1 MRASVLLV
9 LLSALLLFSTMC
21 EAAMLQPAA
30 LFTSGD
36 QVPADPLDS
45 IPGRQALRLALI
57 TMGRA
62 ELTQAQRL
70 EIAEPLFQQAIGAS
84 EEIDIDETNNA
95 LRALARQAAQSG
107 PKENERLGP
116 RAVELLETIKQPL
129 QARLLF
135 AVSLQNAAAESNDKQ
150 LNERAVNWLKS
161 IELKDPGAKM
171 DAAVQGC
178 LTICR
183 KQPLCTITEEDA
195 VTLGQI
201 AIEKNKAETNREA
214 SDVDWKKATGSVSE
228 LLLGMI
234 LCWGTSLLA
243 KTVIN
248 RFRKERVH

>member
-9 LLSALLLFSTMC
+9 LLSALLFSSSVS
-21 EAAMLQPAA
+21 EAATLQPAA
-30 LFTSGD
+30 LFKSGNL
-36 QVPADPLDS
+36 VPADPLDS
-45 IPGRQALRLALI
+45 IPGRQALRIALI

-70 EIAEPLFQQAIGAS
+70 KIAEPLFQQVIGAS
-84 EEIDIDETNNA
+84 EEIDIDKTNND
-95 LRALARQAAQSG
+95 LRALARRAAQSS
-107 PKENERLGP
+107 PEEKERLGP

-135 AVSLQNAAAESNDKQ
+135 AVSMQNAAAESNDTR
-150 LNERAVNWLKS
+150 LNERAVNWRKS

-195 VTLGQI
+195 LTL
-201 AIEKNKAETNREA
+201 
-214 SDVDWKKATGSVSE
+214 
-228 LLLGMI
+228 
-234 LCWGTSLLA
+234 
-243 KTVIN
+243 
-248 RFRKERVH
+248 RKERVH